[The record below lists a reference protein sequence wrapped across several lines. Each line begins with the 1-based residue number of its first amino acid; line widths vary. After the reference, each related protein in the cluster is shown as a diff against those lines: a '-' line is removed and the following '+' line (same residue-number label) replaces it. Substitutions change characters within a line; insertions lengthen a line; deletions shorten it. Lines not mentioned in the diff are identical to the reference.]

1 MSAHGHETSKRRLG
15 WAFAITAVFM
25 IAEVIGGFL
34 SGSLALLADAG
45 HMTTDAAA
53 LALAWTAV
61 RASERP
67 ADRRRTYGYHRF
79 QVLASLVNGLGL
91 IVIVMALTI
100 EAVRRLFDP
109 TPVAAMPMLLV
120 ASLGL
125 LANLVTFSIL
135 HRGNRDNLNLQAAT
149 LHVMSDLLGSIGAL
163 LAAMVILAT
172 GWSPIDAILSVLI
185 ALLIA
190 RSAWDLVRRS
200 THILLEGAPEWL
212 DVPALEQEL
221 IRAVPSLSNVHH
233 VHVWSL
239 TPQHLL
245 LTMHVTLQGN
255 CDPTEAVRAAK
266 QLLRDT
272 YGITHST
279 IEVDASGCSDEEER
293 LQGSR
298 APSRECP

>member
-1 MSAHGHETSKRRLG
+1 V
-15 WAFAITAVFM
+15 AVV
-25 IAEVIGGFL
+25 AQ
-34 SGSLALLADAG
+34 SLALLADAG
-45 HMTTDAAA
+45 HMLTDAAA

-91 IVIVMALTI
+91 IAIVVALSI
-100 EAVRRLFDP
+100 EAARRLFDP
-109 TPVAAMPMLLV
+109 APVAAMPMLLV

-135 HRGNRDNLNLQAAT
+135 HGGDRGNLNLQAAT
-149 LHVMSDLLGSIGAL
+149 LHVTSDLLGSIGAI
-163 LAAMVILAT
+163 LAAVVILAT
-172 GWSPIDAILSVLI
+172 GWTPIDAILSILI

-212 DVPALEQEL
+212 DVPALEREL
-221 IRAVPSLSNVHH
+221 MRAVPTVSNVHH

-239 TPQHLL
+239 APQHLL
-245 LTMHVTLQGN
+245 LTMHVTLLGE

-266 QLLRDT
+266 QMLRDT

-293 LQGSR
+293 LQDPRATSR
-298 APSRECP
+298 DCQ

>member
-1 MSAHGHETSKRRLG
+1 MSGHGHETSKRRLG
-15 WAFAITAVFM
+15 WAFAITTAFM
-25 IAEVIGGFL
+25 VAEVIGGFL

-91 IVIVMALTI
+91 LAIVVALSI
-100 EAVRRLFDP
+100 EAARRLFDP
-109 TPVAAMPMLLV
+109 APVSAMPMLLV

-135 HRGNRDNLNLQAAT
+135 HRGDRGNLNLQAAT
-149 LHVMSDLLGSIGAL
+149 LHVMSDLLGSIGAIF
-163 LAAMVILAT
+163 AAVIILAT
-172 GWSPIDAILSVLI
+172 GWTPIDAILSIVI

-212 DVPALEQEL
+212 DVPALEREL
-221 IRAVPSLSNVHH
+221 MRAVPTVSNVHH

-245 LTMHVTLQGN
+245 LTMHVTLQGEY
-255 CDPTEAVRAAK
+255 DPTQAVRAAK
-266 QLLRDT
+266 QMLRDT

-293 LQGSR
+293 RPDSR
-298 APSRECP
+298 AASRDCQ

>member
-1 MSAHGHETSKRRLG
+1 MAETPPGSEAAKKAERKAESEKR
-15 WAFAITAVFM
+15 
-25 IAEVIGGFL
+25 
-34 SGSLALLADAG
+34 
-45 HMTTDAAA
+45 
-53 LALAWTAV
+53 
-61 RASERP
+61 
-67 ADRRRTYGYHRF
+67 
-79 QVLASLVNGLGL
+79 
-91 IVIVMALTI
+91 
-100 EAVRRLFDP
+100 
-109 TPVAAMPMLLV
+109 
-120 ASLGL
+120 
-125 LANLVTFSIL
+125 
-135 HRGNRDNLNLQAAT
+135 
-149 LHVMSDLLGSIGAL
+149 
-163 LAAMVILAT
+163 
-172 GWSPIDAILSVLI
+172 
-185 ALLIA
+185 
-190 RSAWDLVRRS
+190 
-200 THILLEGAPEWL
+200 
-212 DVPALEQEL
+212 ALEQEL